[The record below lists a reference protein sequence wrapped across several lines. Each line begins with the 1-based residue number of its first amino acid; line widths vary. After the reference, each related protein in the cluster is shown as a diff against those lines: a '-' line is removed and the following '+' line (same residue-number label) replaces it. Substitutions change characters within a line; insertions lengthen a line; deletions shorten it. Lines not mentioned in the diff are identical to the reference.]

1 MPPFEPIVLRSPA
14 SSRFLALVAARSS
27 HARRRVRLG
36 LGPERLEERAVLS
49 SLSLLV
55 TSLADTG
62 PGTLRTA
69 ITEADARSA
78 AQTYNIKFK
87 VSGTLTLESAL
98 PALSNTMTLSGPG
111 EQRLTVH
118 RDRNAS
124 TDFAIFTVD
133 SGAAV
138 RITGMTLSGGI
149 EARSGSGGGISNNG
163 TLTVTNTSISGNSA
177 YDGGGV
183 SNNGS
188 LTLSHSRISRNQ
200 ANQFGGGVYN
210 NGTLT
215 VSDSNTSSNLAL
227 ISAGGIYN
235 TGKLT
240 VSHATISSNGA
251 VYDGGGIYSDN
262 SGIVAV
268 THTIISGNEGNS
280 YLINPTA
287 YPSGGGVYNTGIFT
301 VSGTTITR
309 NSSYLGGGIY
319 NNGTLTESHNTI
331 SRNKAGGET
340 LGGGII
346 DTVMLTVNKTTVSGN
361 PANADIVF
369 LDSNPSGGGIYNDN
383 AGKLT
388 ESHTTISHNVTYD
401 GAGIYNS
408 GTLIENN
415 DTISF
420 NLAENPGPNGIPP
433 LVVSDTNAHGG
444 SPGDDGGAIDNS
456 GTLTAKHDSISRN
469 AATAGGGLENTGTL
483 TFSHTTVS
491 RNRATTGGGLD
502 NSGSGRAELDYS
514 TLNDPAG
521 GGIVNDG
528 STVHL
533 KKTVVDGIVYID
545 KAFS

>member
-1 MPPFEPIVLRSPA
+1 MSPFEPIVPQSRGNP
-14 SSRFLALVAARSS
+14 RFLPLAAARPS
-27 HARRRVRLG
+27 HARQRLKLG
-36 LGPERLEERAVLS
+36 LVLERLEERTVLS

-62 PGTLRTA
+62 PGTLRAA
-69 ITEADARSA
+69 ITEADAGSA

-87 VSGTLTLESAL
+87 VSGTITLESAL
-98 PALSNTMTLSGPG
+98 PVLSNTMSLSGPG

-118 RDRNAS
+118 RDRSAS
-124 TDFAIFTVD
+124 TDFGIFAVD
-133 SGAAV
+133 SGVAV
-138 RITGMTLSGGI
+138 RITGMTIAGGV
-149 EARSGSGGGISNNG
+149 EAHSGSGGGISNNG
-163 TLTVTNTSISGNSA
+163 VLTVSNTAISGNSA

-188 LTLSHSRISRNQ
+188 LTLSHSRISNNQ
-200 ANQFGGGVYN
+200 ANQLGGGVYN

-215 VSDSNTSSNLAL
+215 VSDTNISRNLAL
-227 ISAGGIYN
+227 ISGGGIYN
-235 TGKLT
+235 NGRLT
-240 VSHATISSNGA
+240 VSHATISSDGA
-251 VYDGGGIYSDN
+251 DYDGGGIYSGN
-262 SGIVAV
+262 SGIVTV
-268 THTIISGNEGNS
+268 SHTIISGNVGNS
-280 YLINPTA
+280 YLLEATA
-287 YPSGGGVYNTGIFT
+287 YPSGGGIYNTGMLT
-301 VSGTTITR
+301 ASGTTITR

-319 NNGTLTESHNTI
+319 NNGMLTQSHNTI

-361 PANADIVF
+361 LAKADIVI

-383 AGKLT
+383 AGTLT

-408 GTLIENN
+408 GTLFGSN

-433 LVVSDTNAHGG
+433 LVVSDTNTHGS
-444 SPGDDGGAIDNS
+444 SPGDDGGAIYNS
-456 GTLTAKHDSISRN
+456 GTLTANRDSISRN

-483 TFSHTTVS
+483 TVSHTTVS
-491 RNRATTGGGLD
+491 RNRATTGGGVD
-502 NSGSGRAELDYS
+502 NSGLGRAELDYS

-521 GGIVNDG
+521 GGIANSG

-533 KKTVVDGIVYID
+533 KKTVVDGILYID
-545 KAFS
+545 KDFS